1 MMKKE
6 LKTLIKKI
14 SAECQICQ
22 MYKKTPPQPIA
33 GLPMATALQE
43 CVAMNLNFY

>member
-1 MMKKE
+1 MMKEE

-22 MYKKTPPQPIA
+22 MYKKTPPQPIV